1 MPGKM
6 SLDGLVVIFVFL
18 FALVGFDLAGAA
30 EYDNRHHADY

>member
-6 SLDGLVVIFVFL
+6 SVEEFPDNFVFRL
-18 FALVGFDLAGAA
+18 SPEGFDLAGRA